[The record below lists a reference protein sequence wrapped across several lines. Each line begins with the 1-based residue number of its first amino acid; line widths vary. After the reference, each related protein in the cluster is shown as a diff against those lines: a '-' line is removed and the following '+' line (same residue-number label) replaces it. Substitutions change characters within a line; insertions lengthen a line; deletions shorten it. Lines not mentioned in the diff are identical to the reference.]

1 MTNRRIKSKLADMVK
16 LVLKFAFAFALII
29 FLLRSGRLNFSL
41 LGQMRQHLGLC
52 LLSGGFVLGNLIL
65 TSWRWRFLVQQ
76 KSAQKFPFG
85 QIFQL
90 TWIGVFFSCVLP
102 GVISGDVIKLVYA
115 RQLDAKLSKTF
126 LLTSILLDRCIG
138 LIGLIILCG
147 IFSFYVLQQDVL
159 LSPAVHT
166 LIYFNFCLLAG
177 SLAFLGVMFL
187 PPAWQQPFLRWGE
200 KVPLLGHQIFKT
212 LQQFWIIGQ
221 NKKAV
226 FQALGLSLIS
236 QTMCVMSFWV
246 LLLPFVQGQISWVVA
261 FTFIPI
267 GFITIA
273 IPLAPAGLGIG
284 HAIFD
289 ELFNCFGVAGGASFF
304 NIYFI
309 VMVFIN
315 LQGFWPYL
323 FSGRRYQPADF
334 STPANTAEI
343 VVDYQALAKAKE
355 KR

>member
-1 MTNRRIKSKLADMVK
+1 MVK
-16 LVLKFAFAFALII
+16 IIIKFAVAFALIG
-29 FLLRSGRLNFSL
+29 LLLHSGRLDFKL

-52 LLSGGFVLGNLIL
+52 LLSGSLFLGNLLL

-76 KSAQKFPFG
+76 KSTQKFPFG
-85 QIFQL
+85 QIFKL

-102 GVISGDVIKLVYA
+102 GIISGDVIKLVYA

-147 IFSFYVLQQDVL
+147 IFSLRLLLQDL
-159 LSPAVHT
+159 ALSSAVYA
-166 LIYFNFCLLAG
+166 LIYFNFVLLAG
-177 SLAFLGVMFL
+177 SLCFLGIMFL
-187 PPAWQQPFLRWGE
+187 PPSWQQPFLRWGQ

-212 LQQFWIIGQ
+212 LQQFWIIGR
-221 NKKAV
+221 NKSAV
-226 FQALGLSLIS
+226 LKALGLSFIS
-236 QTMCVMSFWV
+236 QSMCVMSFWV
-246 LLLPFVQGQISWVVA
+246 LLLPFVQGQLTWMTA

-273 IPLAPAGLGIG
+273 IPLSPGGLGIG

-289 ELFNCFGVAGGASFF
+289 ELFSYFGVAHGASLF

-309 VMVFIN
+309 VMVLIN
-315 LQGFWPYL
+315 LQGFWAYL
-323 FSGRRYQPADF
+323 FSDRRYRPQDISAE
-334 STPANTAEI
+334 ANTAEI
-343 VVDYQALAKAKE
+343 IVDYQALQQEESK
-355 KR
+355 